1 MLSFV
6 THFVHVNSKLL
17 SMVSES
23 VPQPTTVNFDVG
35 LSGFAPLPHIR
46 KLFFTNLRG
55 VVHTYKQGIGIEA
68 IRQNHSIHIQ
78 ALIQFLFN
86 SHCSRSHSNSIPYNW
101 DSIQIIPANFAIPC
115 QFSYHSIKFL
125 IPEIH
130 SLHILVF
137 TPSTHHSSNF

>member
-1 MLSFV
+1 
-6 THFVHVNSKLL
+6 
-17 SMVSES
+17 MVSES

-68 IRQNHSIHIQ
+68 IRQNHSIHIHSPE

-86 SHCSRSHSNSIPYNW
+86 ALCSRSHSNSIPY
-101 DSIQIIPANFAIPC
+101 S
-115 QFSYHSIKFL
+115 
-125 IPEIH
+125 
-130 SLHILVF
+130 
-137 TPSTHHSSNF
+137 